1 MIMNEYCKNLIS
13 SGVPSWV
20 VEDAYKFTLKPLKG
34 AEGLVGAEREYAELY
49 RNAIISAYIEGARAA
64 LEKAQRYYGGKEHC

>member
-1 MIMNEYCKNLIS
+1 MNEFCKDLIS
-13 SGVPSWV
+13 NGVPRWV

-49 RNAIISAYIEGARAA
+49 RNAIVSAYIEGASVA
-64 LEKAQRYYGGKEHC
+64 LEKAQRYYGCEKHS